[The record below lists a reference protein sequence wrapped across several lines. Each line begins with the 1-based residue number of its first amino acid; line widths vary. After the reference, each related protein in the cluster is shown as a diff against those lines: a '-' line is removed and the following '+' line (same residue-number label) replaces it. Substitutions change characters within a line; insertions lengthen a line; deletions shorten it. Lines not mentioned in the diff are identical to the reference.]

1 MNLLVKSLMNQMG
14 ELARAKGFE
23 RARVLSKVNKY
34 GELVVAVLISPRTAN
49 EWGEPPTPTR
59 EQKKES
65 REKR

>member
-1 MNLLVKSLMNQMG
+1 MNLLVRALMSQMG

-23 RARVLSKVNKY
+23 QARVLSKVNKH
-34 GELVVAVLISPRTAN
+34 GELVVAVLIPPRTVG
-49 EWGEPPTPTR
+49 EWGSPPVETR